1 MEYSFETFKELKDLV
16 VKNGD
21 VLTVT
26 MEGLRD
32 AQGAA
37 KIGKFV
43 ITGIQDSLA
52 KQGLKTFPKELP
64 MFQHECVRV
73 YSDGTAVSK
82 LFSAMVEVSNWDY
95 LDENYESDQLIRE
108 TVNNEA
114 QDALTQ
120 IRQIVCN

>member
-1 MEYSFETFKELKDLV
+1 MEYSFKTFKELKELV

-26 MEGLRD
+26 MGNLRD
-32 AQGAA
+32 AHGAA

-43 ITGIQDSLA
+43 IAGIQDSLA
-52 KQGLKTFPKELP
+52 KLGLKTFPKELP
-64 MFQHECVRV
+64 MFQYECVRV

-82 LFSAMVEVSNWDY
+82 LFSAMLEVSNWDY
-95 LDENYESDQLIRE
+95 LDANHEADQLIRE

-114 QDALTQ
+114 QEALIQ